1 MAPIDLLK
9 AVMSDVFMAVMLLLL
24 SLAPQAQAAC
34 TCQCVNGSL
43 QPLCSSPMDL
53 QPTNC
58 MGFCPMTAPSLPSV
72 TPTMP
77 PLGTGVCEQARVCD
91 RSGNCRSQR
100 VCR

>member
-9 AVMSDVFMAVMLLLL
+9 AVTSDVFMAVVLLLL

-34 TCQCVNGSL
+34 TCQCVNGTL
-43 QPLCSSPMDL
+43 RPLCSSPMDL

-72 TPTMP
+72 TPTVP